1 MGKVDKEE
9 LKILEKIFWA
19 TGSITN
25 AVNLLNLLES
35 KKGDYSRIDR
45 DKNNKVII
53 ICHSYK
59 YGDVELSHSVSMFIL
74 KGRNKCGN
82 LKDEPSSPATRY
94 HNYYHMKKGER

>member
-35 KKGDYSRIDR
+35 KKGDYSRIGR
-45 DKNNKVII
+45 DENNKVII
-53 ICHSYK
+53 ICHLDE
-59 YGDVELSHSVSMFIL
+59 YGDVELSHSVSMYIL
-74 KGRNKCGN
+74 KGRS
-82 LKDEPSSPATRY
+82 LKDETSNPRVRY